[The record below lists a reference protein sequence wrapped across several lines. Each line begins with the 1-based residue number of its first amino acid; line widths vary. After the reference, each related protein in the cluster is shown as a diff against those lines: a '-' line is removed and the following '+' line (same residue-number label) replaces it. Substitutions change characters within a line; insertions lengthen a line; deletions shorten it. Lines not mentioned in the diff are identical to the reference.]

1 MNTRMGLKEFFAME
15 ASEYLDRLDVVVSGA
30 GTPDREEFVRL
41 ARALRGSALM
51 ANEHQIGEVA
61 EALENFARAVSDQRV
76 TWDEKTKQVAVLTV
90 DDLRILIRKVG
101 DWSAEDDATAAAT
114 AEELNAAAG
123 TTRVERPSRPDVGIN
138 AETRAFV
145 ARECATVASAM
156 TGVAQSLDQ
165 GIERPEQFDELIRT
179 MQPLRGL
186 AVLSELSPLP
196 EVMDGIERATGI
208 AQRDRHDGGM
218 AQLFD
223 AGARALSQAAQE
235 IASLGSA
242 RPDSP
247 EAREFASQFGSIL
260 DASEVLPIQSLFY
273 DDDGPHVLETG
284 TVAAAPGRFAEL
296 ELVAHGEHLKQAA
309 DELERAQWDTQ
320 RELRA
325 LALTS
330 TFRSLMSAG
339 SGPLERA
346 VSRFAAAAQEAVSG
360 GAALHHTQEF
370 VEQLRDAGAT
380 LTASAEGTPEPLAVR
395 LAQATT
401 ALLAIPT
408 TPPVDLVPPEPD
420 HPSRPAAPSGEV
432 ELHAPEAAAEEMV
445 PVASDMVEP
454 GVIEEPQVTPAEL
467 PEVEIAAVEEYPEV
481 AAAAELETELP
492 VTDAETADLAGGW
505 ARYERLQEQATPG
518 LPSIDEWL
526 EGAAAEAGAE
536 AGAEEAPIPTVEPG
550 TPWALT
556 EIPDIDIDTSPV
568 EPEYPATGVSPDD
581 EVVPISELAYD
592 GSSVVVPEPAAAFES
607 SRVGIPTPIETPEA
621 AAIPIAELCYSG
633 PAAVQRAHEIRDR
646 IRQALAEPDP
656 PETHLQSLVDELVDL
671 VGLSLD

>member
-1 MNTRMGLKEFFAME
+1 MGLKEFFAME
-15 ASEYLDRLDVVVSGA
+15 ASEYLDRLDVVVSVT

-51 ANEHQIGEVA
+51 ANEHQIGQVA
-61 EALENFARAVSDQRV
+61 EALENFARAVSEHRV
-76 TWDEKTKQVAVLTV
+76 TWDEKTKHIAILAV

-196 EVMDGIERATGI
+196 EVMDGIERATGLT
-208 AQRDRHDGGM
+208 QRDRHDGEM
-218 AQLFD
+218 ARLFD

-260 DASEVLPIQSLFY
+260 DASEVLPIQSLYY
-273 DDDGPHVLETG
+273 DDDGPHVLEAG
-284 TVAAAPGRFAEL
+284 TVATAPGRFAEL

-370 VEQLRDAGAT
+370 VEQLRDAGAI
-380 LTASAEGTPEPLAVR
+380 LTASAEGEPGPLGVR

-401 ALLAIPT
+401 ALLAIPA

-432 ELHAPEAAAEEMV
+432 ELQAPEAAAEEVV
-445 PVASDMVEP
+445 PVTSDMVEP
-454 GVIEEPQVTPAEL
+454 EVIEEPQVTPAEL
-467 PEVEIAAVEEYPEV
+467 PEVEIAAVEEYPEA

-505 ARYERLQEQATPG
+505 ARYERLQEEAAPG

-526 EGAAAEAGAE
+526 EGTAASASSED
-536 AGAEEAPIPTVEPG
+536 APIPTVEPG

-556 EIPDIDIDTSPV
+556 DIPDVDVDTSPV
-568 EPEYPATGVSPDD
+568 EPEHPATGVSLDD
-581 EVVPISELAYD
+581 EAVPISELAYD

-607 SRVGIPTPIETPEA
+607 SRVEIPAPIETPGA